1 MPITA
6 TIAAQ
11 SVSRSRIAAAMHAL
25 FDNLRPF
32 MRAYA
37 ATEAE
42 QKALPELDLVWVT
55 GVDGGPD
62 MVLHEAI
69 RSTPELW
76 AAAVP
81 DECCIVPR
89 DVLRALIGADAG
101 DGLSMQG
108 AAMVENYAA
117 RFRLDAERRDR

>member
-1 MPITA
+1 MSITA

-11 SVSRSRIAAAMHAL
+11 SASRSRIAAAMHAM

-37 ATEAE
+37 ATEAA
-42 QKALPELDLVWVT
+42 QKDLPELDIVWVT

-62 MVLHEAI
+62 VVVQGAI
-69 RSTPELW
+69 RSHPELW
-76 AAAVP
+76 ASAVP

-89 DVLRALIGADAG
+89 DVLRALIGKDAA

-117 RFRLDAERRDR
+117 RFRHDAERRDR